1 MKTLPLLLLV
11 TACCTSPAVQ
21 KPSETPPPER
31 KGGGDTVKPGAPT
44 KLEAQ
49 VTSSGA
55 KLALHFASAGKDV
68 SVTISGI
75 DGVTVTSPAE
85 ALTGA
90 AVKAGEVIPLD
101 VTFTGASGHLV
112 VSVRGNFGGAV
123 DARVH
128 SVQIGDVQLQ
138 KDGSKILKT
147 DDGDTVKVM
156 P

>member
-21 KPSETPPPER
+21 KPADNPPER

-49 VTSSGA
+49 VTSTGA

-90 AVKAGEVIPLD
+90 SVKAGEVIPLD
-101 VTFTGASGHLV
+101 VTFTGTSGHLV
-112 VSVRGNFGGAV
+112 VSVRGNFGGSV